1 MRVLLTG
8 GTGFIGST
16 VVEALRGG
24 GHDVTAVVRSEA
36 SAKAV
41 EEGGAEA
48 ALGDLSDVGW
58 LTGQL
63 SGVDAAINLAAL
75 DAAGEDAVIAAV
87 VRAFAG
93 TAKPFVSTGGV
104 WVWGDNRD
112 ITEDSALAAPPIVA
126 WKIERQNRLLSSTV
140 KASVVAP
147 AVVYGRGRGLLAG
160 LFTYGPR
167 TDDGALRLVGSGD
180 QHWATVHVEDLADLY
195 LRVLGRAPGG
205 EIYIGAS
212 GINPTVRELAQ
223 AAAGPNGVVVAESD
237 DDSRERLGA
246 YLADALLLDQ
256 QASGDRARRRL
267 GWQPDR
273 LSAVEE
279 LSGR

>member
-8 GTGFIGST
+8 ATGFIGST
-16 VVEALRGG
+16 VLEALRGR

-41 EEGGAEA
+41 EESGAEA
-48 ALGDLSDVGW
+48 ALGDLTDVEW

-63 SGVDAAINLAAL
+63 AGVDAAINLAAL
-75 DAAGEDAVIAAV
+75 DAPGEDAVIAAV
-87 VRAFAG
+87 VRAFAA
-93 TAKPFVSTGGV
+93 TAKPFVYTGGV
-104 WVWGDNRD
+104 WVWGDNPD

-147 AVVYGRGRGLLAG
+147 AVVYGRGHGLLAG

-167 TDDGALRLVGSGD
+167 TGEGALRLVGSGD

-195 LRVLGRAPGG
+195 LRVLERAPGG

-212 GINPTVRELAQ
+212 GVNPTVRELAQ
-223 AAAGPNGVVVAESD
+223 AAAGPLGIVVAESD
-237 DDSRERLGA
+237 NDSRERLGA

-267 GWQPDR
+267 GWQPNR
-273 LSAVEE
+273 PSAVEE
-279 LSGR
+279 LSRR